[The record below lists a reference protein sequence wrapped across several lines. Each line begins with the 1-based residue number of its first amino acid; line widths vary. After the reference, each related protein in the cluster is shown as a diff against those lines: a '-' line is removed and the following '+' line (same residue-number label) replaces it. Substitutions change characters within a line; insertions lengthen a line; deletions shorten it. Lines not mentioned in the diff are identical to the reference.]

1 MMSNLWY
8 LRHKFEN
15 LTKKGNI
22 LKTYQKLMATISI
35 GLILIG
41 APLAHAGLGSYITG
55 ATPVP
60 PLQHFVSGGTETLAE
75 AGLQNPETLWVSAQY
90 TGSSNALYIKGNRY
104 SAPGGFNDVRGFIK
118 TDTGYLVAVY
128 QNQITV
134 VQTPVA
140 SAVPATAAPGG
151 LSTQQTQL
159 LQQQMK
165 KIQAMPGLS
174 ADQRMQMV
182 NLLMQSAVASA
193 DAAPSAR
200 PVQAVPQVAAA
211 VQAGAGIVFYSVDH
225 KGETLGTMGSLATV
239 SDCWVLVT
247 PTSIYVSQPAGQEGG
262 LRLSNYVGID
272 ATGKQ
277 LTGPQNVVFAS
288 PAPDG
293 GWYTVQ
299 LGQLQNPQMLYATY
313 QRIFAHIDP
322 QGVRTP
328 EFTDQVQYGTPD
340 YFGHTMPVFVNMPPV
355 VDSYRTGHVVR
366 IGHNGPNGLQTT
378 GFTWQGA
385 IFNLA
390 KAPPIICHGLI
401 GRECDP
407 QWGDYSFALGTTAD
421 IPGGLTLM
429 EAIRAAQGL
438 ILFGTVA
445 DPQVAAQLTNGAGL
459 ANALNYGTVNV
470 ATKGS
475 TAVFSIMG
483 AGLNTFRSL
492 LGANTNSTDLSEKN
506 DAYAIL
512 TPTGLLIANAN
523 AQNQDKPQMGF
534 DLTTQKT
541 LAAGDVSGFL
551 TQFGIT
557 Y

>member
-1 MMSNLWY
+1 MAAMLSLS
-8 LRHKFEN
+8 
-15 LTKKGNI
+15 LT
-22 LKTYQKLMATISI
+22 
-35 GLILIG
+35 LIG

-55 ATPVP
+55 EKADP
-60 PLQHFVSGGTETLAE
+60 PLQHFVSSGTETLAE
-75 AGLQNPETLWVSAQY
+75 AGLQNPETLWIPSLY
-90 TGSSNALYIKGNRY
+90 TGNTNALYIKGNRY
-104 SAPGGFNDVRGFIK
+104 TAPGGFNDVSGFIK
-118 TDTGYLVAVY
+118 TAGGYLVAVY

-140 SAVPATAAPGG
+140 PVAPAAAAPGG

-159 LQQQMK
+159 LQQQMQ

-193 DAAPSAR
+193 AAAPSAA
-200 PVQAVPQVAAA
+200 PAQAVPQVVAG
-211 VQAGAGIVFYSVDH
+211 VQAGAGVMFYSVDTNG
-225 KGETLGTMGSLATV
+225 KTMGTMGSLPAW
-239 SDCWVLVT
+239 SDNTVLVT
-247 PTSIYVSQPAGQEGG
+247 PSAIYVTQVAGKENGQALLNFE
-262 LRLSNYVGID
+262 GID

-277 LTGPQNVVFAS
+277 LTGPQNVLFAS

-299 LGQLQNPQMLYATY
+299 MGQMQNPQILYSSY
-313 QRIFAHIDP
+313 QRIFAHVSTD
-322 QGVRTP
+322 GVRTQ
-328 EFTDQVQYGTPD
+328 EFTDWVEYAAPD
-340 YFGHTMPVFVNMPPV
+340 MLGHNRSIFVNMPPL

-366 IGHNGPNGLQTT
+366 IAHNGPSGLQTS
-378 GFTWQGA
+378 GFTWHGA
-385 IFNLA
+385 VFDLA

-407 QWGDYSFALGTTAD
+407 QWGDYSFALGNTAD
-421 IPGGLTLM
+421 IPGGLTPLG
-429 EAIRAAQGL
+429 AIRVATGL
-438 ILFGTVA
+438 TLFGTVA

-459 ANALNYGTVNV
+459 AKALDYGFVDLT
-470 ATKGS
+470 TGGS
-475 TAVFSIMG
+475 TALFTIMG
-483 AGLNTFRSL
+483 AGMNTFRSIF
-492 LGANTNSTDLSEKN
+492 GANTNTADVSEKN
-506 DAYAIL
+506 DAYTIL
-512 TPTGLLIANAN
+512 TPTGLLVTNAN
-523 AQNQDKPQMGF
+523 AQNQNQPQMGF